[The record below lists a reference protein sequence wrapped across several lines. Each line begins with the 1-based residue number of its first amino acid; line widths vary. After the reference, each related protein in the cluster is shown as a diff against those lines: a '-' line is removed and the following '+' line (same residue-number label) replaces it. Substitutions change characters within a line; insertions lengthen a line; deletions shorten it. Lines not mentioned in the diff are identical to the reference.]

1 MYGKS
6 RISKKQDG
14 VQPIDERWPK
24 ARLVVCVVLTREGEG
39 GSEASIAF
47 VSELYGGT
55 FYGTRVGWELGVR
68 SVGQNWFDRE
78 Q

>member
-24 ARLVVCVVLTREGEG
+24 AMLVVDVVLTGEGEAVQKLPG
-39 GSEASIAF
+39 LCLTAVWWNIF
-47 VSELYGGT
+47 
-55 FYGTRVGWELGVR
+55 RV
-68 SVGQNWFDRE
+68 D
-78 Q
+78 